1 MITCKDWAKMTP
13 AQRKSWFEAKKK
25 TAKRPTA

>member
-13 AQRKSWFEAKKK
+13 AQRKSWFEAKK